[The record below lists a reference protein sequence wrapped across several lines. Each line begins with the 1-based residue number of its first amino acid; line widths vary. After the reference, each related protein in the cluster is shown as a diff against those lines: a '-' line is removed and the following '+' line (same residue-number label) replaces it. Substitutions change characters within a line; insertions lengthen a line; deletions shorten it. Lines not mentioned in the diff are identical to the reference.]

1 MTALGL
7 VNTLR
12 AKTRTVDSAFLKD
25 DDFAW
30 GTYKELRGVDTKTL
44 TRQELKNHLEA
55 RDLATTGNKGKL
67 ARRLQAS
74 VLDEQSKSY
83 ADAEDAEFQLGA
95 DLEERGAVYVV
106 GTNSSG
112 QLGLGDLTQR
122 ERFEVVPETRGA
134 GVCFVSAG
142 YDTSFAV
149 TEDHDVLSW
158 GGKGTGATGHRLGTG
173 AFDDD
178 DDDLYKEPRPIRDL
192 MGEEVC
198 QVRASSSHCLG
209 VSKGGDL
216 YVWGRGDSGQLGLGD
231 RESKQVPVLNTA
243 FPEGTEIHYV
253 YHIPELTPTVL
264 FRQVEV
270 GENHSLALTKAGEL
284 YSWGHGDRG
293 RLGVGASWRV
303 GVPESEKNVFPT
315 PMLLHTFSK
324 EIYDAYPHEQ
334 VSCGPSFCLAVT
346 AANVWSWGTGEAFVL
361 GHGDTVKRD
370 TPAQI
375 EALKGSA
382 VLQAE
387 CGTWHCAALVLV
399 PPCKDG
405 GYLYTWGSG
414 YHGQLALG
422 TRQVQPTPA
431 IVSKLLVT
439 QQLLTRVW
447 CGSHH
452 CAGLTTD
459 GELYTW
465 GSNRTG
471 GLGRALPDDEPFS
484 ADPGHV
490 GGFGVLVDG
499 VGRGLPRAVT
509 CGKEFTLVATYP
521 YEGPVMEVAV
531 QVMQAS
537 AIEEEEIRLVE
548 EEQLRQRKQA
558 GKDRKRE
565 LARAAEMGLALP
577 GKVSTKL
584 CSICEECPG
593 FRPTPVRETICLG
606 CHHSLSFHT
615 RVNSSEVAGYS
626 AADTLS
632 KY

>member
-1 MTALGL
+1 MTATALGL

-12 AKTRTVDSAFLKD
+12 AKTRTVDPAAIKD
-25 DDFAW
+25 DDYGW
-30 GTYKELRGVDTKTL
+30 GTYKELRGVDTQTL
-44 TRQELKNHLEA
+44 TRQELRNHLEA
-55 RDLATTGNKGKL
+55 RDLPTNGTKGQL
-67 ARRLQAS
+67 AHRLQAS
-74 VLDEQSKSY
+74 VLDEQSKAY

-106 GTNSSG
+106 GANSSG
-112 QLGLGDLTQR
+112 QLGLGDLAPR
-122 ERFEVVPETRGA
+122 DRFEVVPETRGA
-134 GVCFVSAG
+134 GVSFVAAG
-142 YDTSFAV
+142 YDISFAV

-158 GGKGTGATGHRLGTG
+158 GAKGTGATGHRLGTG

-178 DDDLYKEPRPIRDL
+178 DEDLYKEPRPIRDL
-192 MGEEVC
+192 VGEEVC
-198 QVRASSSHCLG
+198 QVQAGSSHCLAA
-209 VSKGGDL
+209 SKGGDL

-231 RESKQVPVLNTA
+231 RDSKQIPTLNAA
-243 FPEGTEIHYV
+243 FPEGTEIS
-253 YHIPELTPTVL
+253 
-264 FRQVEV
+264 QVVV
-270 GENHSLALTKAGEL
+270 GENHSLAMTKAGGL
-284 YSWGHGDRG
+284 FSWGHGDRG

-303 GVPESEKNVFPT
+303 GVPESEKSVFPT
-315 PMLLHTFSK
+315 PMLLHAFSK
-324 EIYDAYPHEQ
+324 EIVRQ

-346 AANVWSWGTGEAFVL
+346 PGNVWSWGTGEGFVL
-361 GHGDTVKRD
+361 GHGDTIKRD
-370 TPAQI
+370 TPAKI
-375 EALKGSA
+375 EAFKGSA

-387 CGTWHCAALVLV
+387 CGVWHCAALILV

-422 TRQVQPTPA
+422 TRQVQPTPSV
-431 IVSKLLVT
+431 VSKLLTT
-439 QQLLTRVW
+439 QQLLRKVF

-452 CAGLTTD
+452 CAAITTD

-471 GLGRALPDDEPFS
+471 CLGRTLPDEEQFS

-499 VGRGLPRAVT
+499 VGRGLPRGVA

-521 YEGPVMEVAV
+521 YEGPVMDVAV

-537 AIEEEEIRLVE
+537 AIEEDEMRLLE
-548 EEQLRQRKQA
+548 KEQLRQQQA
-558 GKDRKRE
+558 SKAGRDRKRE
-565 LARAAEMGLALP
+565 LERTAEMGLALTA
-577 GKVSTKL
+577 KVPTKL
-584 CSICEECPG
+584 CSICDECPG

-606 CHHSLSFHT
+606 CHHSVSFHT
-615 RVNSSEVAGYS
+615 RLNKAEAAVSYA
-626 AADTLS
+626 AADSLS

>member
-12 AKTRTVDSAFLKD
+12 AKTRQVDPSALKD
-25 DDFAW
+25 DDYGW

-44 TRQELKNHLEA
+44 TRQELRSHLEA
-55 RDLATTGNKGKL
+55 RDLATTGNKGQL
-67 ARRLQAS
+67 ALRLEAS
-74 VLDEQSKSY
+74 VLDEQTKAY

-95 DLEERGAVYVV
+95 DLEERGAVYVAGV
-106 GTNSSG
+106 NSSG
-112 QLGLGDLTQR
+112 QLGLGDLTPR
-122 ERFEVVPETRGA
+122 DRFEVVRETRGA
-134 GVCFVSAG
+134 GVSYVAAG
-142 YDTSFAV
+142 YDISFAV

-158 GGKGTGATGHRLGTG
+158 GAKGIGATGHRLGTG

-178 DDDLYKEPRPIRDL
+178 DEDLYMEPRPIRDL
-192 MGEEVC
+192 VGEEVC
-198 QVRASSSHCLG
+198 QVQAGSSHCLAG
-209 VSKGGDL
+209 SMGGDL
-216 YVWGRGDSGQLGLGD
+216 YVWGRGESGQLGLGD
-231 RESKQVPVLNTA
+231 RESKQIPILNA
-243 FPEGTEIHYV
+243 GFPEGTEV
-253 YHIPELTPTVL
+253 S
-264 FRQVEV
+264 QVAV
-270 GENHSLALTKAGEL
+270 GENHSLVLTKAGGV

-293 RLGVGASWRV
+293 RLGVGACWRV
-303 GVPESEKNVFPT
+303 GVPQSEKNIFPT

-324 EIYDAYPHEQ
+324 EV

-346 AANVWSWGTGEAFVL
+346 AANVWSWGAGEGCVL
-361 GHGDTVKRD
+361 GHGDTLTRE
-370 TPAQI
+370 TPVQI
-375 EALKGSA
+375 EAFKGSV

-431 IVSKLLVT
+431 IVAKLLAT
-439 QQLLTRVW
+439 QQLLKKVW

-452 CAGLTTD
+452 CAAVTTD

-471 GLGRALPDDEPFS
+471 CLGRTLPDDEQYS

-499 VGRGLPRAVT
+499 VGRGLPRAVA

-521 YEGPVMEVAV
+521 YEGPVMEVAK

-537 AIEEEEIRLVE
+537 AIEEEELRLLE
-548 EEQLRQRKQA
+548 EEQLRQQEKS

-565 LARAAEMGLALP
+565 LARGADMALALS
-577 GKVSTKL
+577 GRKVPTKL
-584 CSICEECPG
+584 CSICEDCPG
-593 FRPTPVRETICLG
+593 FRPTPSRESICLG
-606 CHHSLSFHT
+606 CHHSVSFHT
-615 RVNSSEVAGYS
+615 QVNSAEAAASYS
-626 AADTLS
+626 AADSLA